1 MSIIEA
7 IILGIIQGLTEFIPV
22 SSSGHLLLAHEL
34 LGVNE
39 SGLAFD
45 VALHIGTFFALIIF
59 FHKDIYELILGI
71 LGKNERK
78 KLAWIIVAAT
88 IPAVIGGVL
97 LQDYAE
103 NAFRS
108 PILVSINLIWVSLA
122 MLAAERYAKS
132 RKDKPTE
139 LDKTNLKQ
147 GIFIGIAQTIA
158 LIPGISRSG
167 STITAGIF
175 AGLDRVSATRFSFLL
190 AIPITF
196 GAILKVMTDS
206 DTINQLGSQQG
217 VFVVGIISAFLSG
230 IFAIKF
236 LIKYLSK
243 HTLNIFAYYRLAIGL
258 IALVFFSIS

>member
-34 LGVNE
+34 LGINE
-39 SGLAFD
+39 TGLAFD

-71 LGKNERK
+71 LGKNDRK

-88 IPAVIGGVL
+88 VPAVIGGVL

-132 RKDKPTE
+132 RKEKQVNIDNV
-139 LDKTNLKQ
+139 NLKQ
-147 GIFIGIAQTIA
+147 GLAIGLAQTVA

-167 STITAGIF
+167 STITVGIF

-206 DTINQLGSQQG
+206 DTLSQLGSQQG
-217 VFVVGIISAFLSG
+217 IFAVGIISAFLSG
-230 IFAIKF
+230 LFAIKF

-258 IALVFFSIS
+258 IALIYFIN